1 MTFKDIKENNVVYIL
16 DKNNLQVI
24 KAKVKNSPIPKI
36 DMNKPN
42 LGLSNS
48 SLVVDLDLE
57 INGKVTQYTIPE
69 SLEVTYTSTGLV
81 LATESSK
88 LIPEVESMAKEAKET
103 LAKEDYF
110 KRVLEKSSSLL
121 AELNPQLKERQE
133 TDRRLNLLE
142 DKLSKVLTAV
152 EKLTDQLNY
161 VMDIYKIIKTYF
173 KGKDPEPLMEIIN
186 ILSKALN
193 NLPEEDKELL
203 SKKIYYLLNGG
214 HYNEE
219 FAKAAVAKMYYIEG
233 KEKVYAPY
241 WMQGEIEKLYDQV
254 KNEID
259 DYNLWDFYVT
269 MNMIMSDNYPLLIKR
284 YPESSKDEK
293 TNIIL
298 EDSINYLND
307 EDNPFGTEKI
317 WGYLNAKL

>member
-81 LATESSK
+81 LSTESSK
-88 LIPEVESMAKEAKET
+88 LIPEVEAMAKEANDT
-103 LAKEDYF
+103 LAKEAYF
-110 KRVLEKSSSLL
+110 KKVLEKSSSLL

-152 EKLTDQLNY
+152 EKLTDQLN
-161 VMDIYKIIKTYF
+161 
-173 KGKDPEPLMEIIN
+173 
-186 ILSKALN
+186 
-193 NLPEEDKELL
+193 
-203 SKKIYYLLNGG
+203 
-214 HYNEE
+214 
-219 FAKAAVAKMYYIEG
+219 
-233 KEKVYAPY
+233 
-241 WMQGEIEKLYDQV
+241 
-254 KNEID
+254 
-259 DYNLWDFYVT
+259 
-269 MNMIMSDNYPLLIKR
+269 
-284 YPESSKDEK
+284 
-293 TNIIL
+293 
-298 EDSINYLND
+298 
-307 EDNPFGTEKI
+307 
-317 WGYLNAKL
+317 

>member
-88 LIPEVESMAKEAKET
+88 LIPEVEAMYKEAKDT
-103 LAKEDYF
+103 LAKEAYF
-110 KRVLEKSSSLL
+110 KKVLEKSSTLL

-152 EKLTDQLNY
+152 EKLTDQLN
-161 VMDIYKIIKTYF
+161 
-173 KGKDPEPLMEIIN
+173 
-186 ILSKALN
+186 
-193 NLPEEDKELL
+193 
-203 SKKIYYLLNGG
+203 
-214 HYNEE
+214 
-219 FAKAAVAKMYYIEG
+219 
-233 KEKVYAPY
+233 
-241 WMQGEIEKLYDQV
+241 
-254 KNEID
+254 
-259 DYNLWDFYVT
+259 
-269 MNMIMSDNYPLLIKR
+269 
-284 YPESSKDEK
+284 
-293 TNIIL
+293 
-298 EDSINYLND
+298 
-307 EDNPFGTEKI
+307 
-317 WGYLNAKL
+317 

>member
-81 LATESSK
+81 LSTESSK
-88 LIPEVESMAKEAKET
+88 LISEVEAMVKEANDT
-103 LAKEDYF
+103 LAKEAYF
-110 KRVLEKSSSLL
+110 KKVLEKSSSLL

-152 EKLTDQLNY
+152 EKLTDQLN
-161 VMDIYKIIKTYF
+161 
-173 KGKDPEPLMEIIN
+173 
-186 ILSKALN
+186 
-193 NLPEEDKELL
+193 
-203 SKKIYYLLNGG
+203 
-214 HYNEE
+214 
-219 FAKAAVAKMYYIEG
+219 
-233 KEKVYAPY
+233 
-241 WMQGEIEKLYDQV
+241 
-254 KNEID
+254 
-259 DYNLWDFYVT
+259 
-269 MNMIMSDNYPLLIKR
+269 
-284 YPESSKDEK
+284 
-293 TNIIL
+293 
-298 EDSINYLND
+298 
-307 EDNPFGTEKI
+307 
-317 WGYLNAKL
+317 

>member
-42 LGLSNS
+42 TGLSNS

-88 LIPEVESMAKEAKET
+88 LIPEVEAMAKEAKDT
-103 LAKEDYF
+103 LAKEAYF
-110 KRVLEKSSSLL
+110 KKVLEKSSTLL

-152 EKLTDQLNY
+152 EKLTDQLN
-161 VMDIYKIIKTYF
+161 
-173 KGKDPEPLMEIIN
+173 
-186 ILSKALN
+186 
-193 NLPEEDKELL
+193 
-203 SKKIYYLLNGG
+203 
-214 HYNEE
+214 
-219 FAKAAVAKMYYIEG
+219 
-233 KEKVYAPY
+233 
-241 WMQGEIEKLYDQV
+241 
-254 KNEID
+254 
-259 DYNLWDFYVT
+259 
-269 MNMIMSDNYPLLIKR
+269 
-284 YPESSKDEK
+284 
-293 TNIIL
+293 
-298 EDSINYLND
+298 
-307 EDNPFGTEKI
+307 
-317 WGYLNAKL
+317 

>member
-81 LATESSK
+81 LSTESSK
-88 LIPEVESMAKEAKET
+88 LIQEVEAMAKEAKDT
-103 LAKEDYF
+103 LAKEAYF
-110 KRVLEKSSSLL
+110 KKVLEKSSSLL

-152 EKLTDQLNY
+152 EKLTDQLN
-161 VMDIYKIIKTYF
+161 
-173 KGKDPEPLMEIIN
+173 
-186 ILSKALN
+186 
-193 NLPEEDKELL
+193 
-203 SKKIYYLLNGG
+203 
-214 HYNEE
+214 
-219 FAKAAVAKMYYIEG
+219 
-233 KEKVYAPY
+233 
-241 WMQGEIEKLYDQV
+241 
-254 KNEID
+254 
-259 DYNLWDFYVT
+259 
-269 MNMIMSDNYPLLIKR
+269 
-284 YPESSKDEK
+284 
-293 TNIIL
+293 
-298 EDSINYLND
+298 
-307 EDNPFGTEKI
+307 
-317 WGYLNAKL
+317 

>member
-42 LGLSNS
+42 IGLSS
-48 SLVVDLDLE
+48 SNLVVDLDLE

-88 LIPEVESMAKEAKET
+88 LIPEVEAMAKEAKDT
-103 LAKEDYF
+103 LAKEAYF
-110 KRVLEKSSSLL
+110 KKVLEKSSSLL

-152 EKLTDQLNY
+152 EKLTDQLN
-161 VMDIYKIIKTYF
+161 
-173 KGKDPEPLMEIIN
+173 
-186 ILSKALN
+186 
-193 NLPEEDKELL
+193 
-203 SKKIYYLLNGG
+203 
-214 HYNEE
+214 
-219 FAKAAVAKMYYIEG
+219 
-233 KEKVYAPY
+233 
-241 WMQGEIEKLYDQV
+241 
-254 KNEID
+254 
-259 DYNLWDFYVT
+259 
-269 MNMIMSDNYPLLIKR
+269 
-284 YPESSKDEK
+284 
-293 TNIIL
+293 
-298 EDSINYLND
+298 
-307 EDNPFGTEKI
+307 
-317 WGYLNAKL
+317 

>member
-42 LGLSNS
+42 MGLSNS

-88 LIPEVESMAKEAKET
+88 LIPEVEALAKEAKDT
-103 LAKEDYF
+103 LAKEAYF
-110 KRVLEKSSSLL
+110 KLVLEKSSTLL
-121 AELNPQLKERQE
+121 AELNPQLTERQE

-152 EKLTDQLNY
+152 EKLTDQLN
-161 VMDIYKIIKTYF
+161 
-173 KGKDPEPLMEIIN
+173 
-186 ILSKALN
+186 
-193 NLPEEDKELL
+193 
-203 SKKIYYLLNGG
+203 
-214 HYNEE
+214 
-219 FAKAAVAKMYYIEG
+219 
-233 KEKVYAPY
+233 
-241 WMQGEIEKLYDQV
+241 
-254 KNEID
+254 
-259 DYNLWDFYVT
+259 
-269 MNMIMSDNYPLLIKR
+269 
-284 YPESSKDEK
+284 
-293 TNIIL
+293 
-298 EDSINYLND
+298 
-307 EDNPFGTEKI
+307 
-317 WGYLNAKL
+317 

>member
-88 LIPEVESMAKEAKET
+88 LISEVEAMAKEAKDT
-103 LAKEDYF
+103 LAKEPYF
-110 KRVLEKSSSLL
+110 KKVLEKSSGLL

-152 EKLTDQLNY
+152 EKLTDQLN
-161 VMDIYKIIKTYF
+161 
-173 KGKDPEPLMEIIN
+173 
-186 ILSKALN
+186 
-193 NLPEEDKELL
+193 
-203 SKKIYYLLNGG
+203 
-214 HYNEE
+214 
-219 FAKAAVAKMYYIEG
+219 
-233 KEKVYAPY
+233 
-241 WMQGEIEKLYDQV
+241 
-254 KNEID
+254 
-259 DYNLWDFYVT
+259 
-269 MNMIMSDNYPLLIKR
+269 
-284 YPESSKDEK
+284 
-293 TNIIL
+293 
-298 EDSINYLND
+298 
-307 EDNPFGTEKI
+307 
-317 WGYLNAKL
+317 

>member
-110 KRVLEKSSSLL
+110 KSVLEKSSSLL

-152 EKLTDQLNY
+152 EKLTDQLN
-161 VMDIYKIIKTYF
+161 
-173 KGKDPEPLMEIIN
+173 
-186 ILSKALN
+186 
-193 NLPEEDKELL
+193 
-203 SKKIYYLLNGG
+203 
-214 HYNEE
+214 
-219 FAKAAVAKMYYIEG
+219 
-233 KEKVYAPY
+233 
-241 WMQGEIEKLYDQV
+241 
-254 KNEID
+254 
-259 DYNLWDFYVT
+259 
-269 MNMIMSDNYPLLIKR
+269 
-284 YPESSKDEK
+284 
-293 TNIIL
+293 
-298 EDSINYLND
+298 
-307 EDNPFGTEKI
+307 
-317 WGYLNAKL
+317 

>member
-88 LIPEVESMAKEAKET
+88 LIPEVEAMAKEAKDT

-110 KRVLEKSSSLL
+110 KKVLEKSSTLL

-152 EKLTDQLNY
+152 EKLTDQLN
-161 VMDIYKIIKTYF
+161 
-173 KGKDPEPLMEIIN
+173 
-186 ILSKALN
+186 
-193 NLPEEDKELL
+193 
-203 SKKIYYLLNGG
+203 
-214 HYNEE
+214 
-219 FAKAAVAKMYYIEG
+219 
-233 KEKVYAPY
+233 
-241 WMQGEIEKLYDQV
+241 
-254 KNEID
+254 
-259 DYNLWDFYVT
+259 
-269 MNMIMSDNYPLLIKR
+269 
-284 YPESSKDEK
+284 
-293 TNIIL
+293 
-298 EDSINYLND
+298 
-307 EDNPFGTEKI
+307 
-317 WGYLNAKL
+317 

>member
-24 KAKVKNSPIPKI
+24 KAKVKNSPVPKI

-42 LGLSNS
+42 MGLSNS

-88 LIPEVESMAKEAKET
+88 LIPEVEAMAKEAKDT
-103 LAKEDYF
+103 LAKETYF
-110 KRVLEKSSSLL
+110 KKVLEKSSGLL

-152 EKLTDQLNY
+152 EKLTDQLN
-161 VMDIYKIIKTYF
+161 
-173 KGKDPEPLMEIIN
+173 
-186 ILSKALN
+186 
-193 NLPEEDKELL
+193 
-203 SKKIYYLLNGG
+203 
-214 HYNEE
+214 
-219 FAKAAVAKMYYIEG
+219 
-233 KEKVYAPY
+233 
-241 WMQGEIEKLYDQV
+241 
-254 KNEID
+254 
-259 DYNLWDFYVT
+259 
-269 MNMIMSDNYPLLIKR
+269 
-284 YPESSKDEK
+284 
-293 TNIIL
+293 
-298 EDSINYLND
+298 
-307 EDNPFGTEKI
+307 
-317 WGYLNAKL
+317 

>member
-42 LGLSNS
+42 IGLSS
-48 SLVVDLDLE
+48 SNLVVDLDLE

-88 LIPEVESMAKEAKET
+88 LIPEVEAMAKEAKDT

-110 KRVLEKSSSLL
+110 KKVLEKSSSLL

-152 EKLTDQLNY
+152 EKLTDQLN
-161 VMDIYKIIKTYF
+161 
-173 KGKDPEPLMEIIN
+173 
-186 ILSKALN
+186 
-193 NLPEEDKELL
+193 
-203 SKKIYYLLNGG
+203 
-214 HYNEE
+214 
-219 FAKAAVAKMYYIEG
+219 
-233 KEKVYAPY
+233 
-241 WMQGEIEKLYDQV
+241 
-254 KNEID
+254 
-259 DYNLWDFYVT
+259 
-269 MNMIMSDNYPLLIKR
+269 
-284 YPESSKDEK
+284 
-293 TNIIL
+293 
-298 EDSINYLND
+298 
-307 EDNPFGTEKI
+307 
-317 WGYLNAKL
+317 

>member
-81 LATESSK
+81 LSTESSK
-88 LIPEVESMAKEAKET
+88 LIPEVESMAKEAKDT
-103 LAKEDYF
+103 LAKESYF
-110 KRVLEKSSSLL
+110 KKVLEKSSSLL

-152 EKLTDQLNY
+152 EKLTDQLN
-161 VMDIYKIIKTYF
+161 
-173 KGKDPEPLMEIIN
+173 
-186 ILSKALN
+186 
-193 NLPEEDKELL
+193 
-203 SKKIYYLLNGG
+203 
-214 HYNEE
+214 
-219 FAKAAVAKMYYIEG
+219 
-233 KEKVYAPY
+233 
-241 WMQGEIEKLYDQV
+241 
-254 KNEID
+254 
-259 DYNLWDFYVT
+259 
-269 MNMIMSDNYPLLIKR
+269 
-284 YPESSKDEK
+284 
-293 TNIIL
+293 
-298 EDSINYLND
+298 
-307 EDNPFGTEKI
+307 
-317 WGYLNAKL
+317 

>member
-88 LIPEVESMAKEAKET
+88 LIPEVEAMAKEAKDT
-103 LAKEDYF
+103 LAKEAYF
-110 KRVLEKSSSLL
+110 KKVLEKSSTLL

-152 EKLTDQLNY
+152 EKLTDQLN
-161 VMDIYKIIKTYF
+161 
-173 KGKDPEPLMEIIN
+173 
-186 ILSKALN
+186 
-193 NLPEEDKELL
+193 
-203 SKKIYYLLNGG
+203 
-214 HYNEE
+214 
-219 FAKAAVAKMYYIEG
+219 
-233 KEKVYAPY
+233 
-241 WMQGEIEKLYDQV
+241 
-254 KNEID
+254 
-259 DYNLWDFYVT
+259 
-269 MNMIMSDNYPLLIKR
+269 
-284 YPESSKDEK
+284 
-293 TNIIL
+293 
-298 EDSINYLND
+298 
-307 EDNPFGTEKI
+307 
-317 WGYLNAKL
+317 

>member
-88 LIPEVESMAKEAKET
+88 LIPEVEAMAKEANDT
-103 LAKEDYF
+103 LAKEAYF
-110 KRVLEKSSSLL
+110 KKVLEKSSSLL

-152 EKLTDQLNY
+152 EKLTDQLN
-161 VMDIYKIIKTYF
+161 
-173 KGKDPEPLMEIIN
+173 
-186 ILSKALN
+186 
-193 NLPEEDKELL
+193 
-203 SKKIYYLLNGG
+203 
-214 HYNEE
+214 
-219 FAKAAVAKMYYIEG
+219 
-233 KEKVYAPY
+233 
-241 WMQGEIEKLYDQV
+241 
-254 KNEID
+254 
-259 DYNLWDFYVT
+259 
-269 MNMIMSDNYPLLIKR
+269 
-284 YPESSKDEK
+284 
-293 TNIIL
+293 
-298 EDSINYLND
+298 
-307 EDNPFGTEKI
+307 
-317 WGYLNAKL
+317 

>member
-42 LGLSNS
+42 IGLSSS

-88 LIPEVESMAKEAKET
+88 LIPEVEAMAKEAKDT
-103 LAKEDYF
+103 LAKEAYF
-110 KRVLEKSSSLL
+110 KKVLEKSSTLL

-152 EKLTDQLNY
+152 EKLTDQLN
-161 VMDIYKIIKTYF
+161 
-173 KGKDPEPLMEIIN
+173 
-186 ILSKALN
+186 
-193 NLPEEDKELL
+193 
-203 SKKIYYLLNGG
+203 
-214 HYNEE
+214 
-219 FAKAAVAKMYYIEG
+219 
-233 KEKVYAPY
+233 
-241 WMQGEIEKLYDQV
+241 
-254 KNEID
+254 
-259 DYNLWDFYVT
+259 
-269 MNMIMSDNYPLLIKR
+269 
-284 YPESSKDEK
+284 
-293 TNIIL
+293 
-298 EDSINYLND
+298 
-307 EDNPFGTEKI
+307 
-317 WGYLNAKL
+317 

>member
-88 LIPEVESMAKEAKET
+88 LIPEVEAMAKEAKDT
-103 LAKEDYF
+103 LAKESYF
-110 KRVLEKSSSLL
+110 KKVLEKSSSLL

-152 EKLTDQLNY
+152 EKLTDQLN
-161 VMDIYKIIKTYF
+161 
-173 KGKDPEPLMEIIN
+173 
-186 ILSKALN
+186 
-193 NLPEEDKELL
+193 
-203 SKKIYYLLNGG
+203 
-214 HYNEE
+214 
-219 FAKAAVAKMYYIEG
+219 
-233 KEKVYAPY
+233 
-241 WMQGEIEKLYDQV
+241 
-254 KNEID
+254 
-259 DYNLWDFYVT
+259 
-269 MNMIMSDNYPLLIKR
+269 
-284 YPESSKDEK
+284 
-293 TNIIL
+293 
-298 EDSINYLND
+298 
-307 EDNPFGTEKI
+307 
-317 WGYLNAKL
+317 

>member
-88 LIPEVESMAKEAKET
+88 LIPEVEAMAKEAKDT
-103 LAKEDYF
+103 IDKEAYF
-110 KRVLEKSSSLL
+110 KKVLEKSSTLL

-152 EKLTDQLNY
+152 EKLTDQLN
-161 VMDIYKIIKTYF
+161 
-173 KGKDPEPLMEIIN
+173 
-186 ILSKALN
+186 
-193 NLPEEDKELL
+193 
-203 SKKIYYLLNGG
+203 
-214 HYNEE
+214 
-219 FAKAAVAKMYYIEG
+219 
-233 KEKVYAPY
+233 
-241 WMQGEIEKLYDQV
+241 
-254 KNEID
+254 
-259 DYNLWDFYVT
+259 
-269 MNMIMSDNYPLLIKR
+269 
-284 YPESSKDEK
+284 
-293 TNIIL
+293 
-298 EDSINYLND
+298 
-307 EDNPFGTEKI
+307 
-317 WGYLNAKL
+317 

>member
-42 LGLSNS
+42 MGLSNS

-88 LIPEVESMAKEAKET
+88 LIPEVEAMAKEAKDT
-103 LAKEDYF
+103 LAKEAYF
-110 KRVLEKSSSLL
+110 KKVLEKSSGLL

-133 TDRRLNLLE
+133 TDRRLNHLE

-152 EKLTDQLNY
+152 EKLTDQLN
-161 VMDIYKIIKTYF
+161 
-173 KGKDPEPLMEIIN
+173 
-186 ILSKALN
+186 
-193 NLPEEDKELL
+193 
-203 SKKIYYLLNGG
+203 
-214 HYNEE
+214 
-219 FAKAAVAKMYYIEG
+219 
-233 KEKVYAPY
+233 
-241 WMQGEIEKLYDQV
+241 
-254 KNEID
+254 
-259 DYNLWDFYVT
+259 
-269 MNMIMSDNYPLLIKR
+269 
-284 YPESSKDEK
+284 
-293 TNIIL
+293 
-298 EDSINYLND
+298 
-307 EDNPFGTEKI
+307 
-317 WGYLNAKL
+317 

>member
-81 LATESSK
+81 LSTESSK
-88 LIPEVESMAKEAKET
+88 LIQEVEAMAKEAKDT
-103 LAKEDYF
+103 LAKEAYF
-110 KRVLEKSSSLL
+110 KKVLEKSYSLL

-152 EKLTDQLNY
+152 EKLTDQLN
-161 VMDIYKIIKTYF
+161 
-173 KGKDPEPLMEIIN
+173 
-186 ILSKALN
+186 
-193 NLPEEDKELL
+193 
-203 SKKIYYLLNGG
+203 
-214 HYNEE
+214 
-219 FAKAAVAKMYYIEG
+219 
-233 KEKVYAPY
+233 
-241 WMQGEIEKLYDQV
+241 
-254 KNEID
+254 
-259 DYNLWDFYVT
+259 
-269 MNMIMSDNYPLLIKR
+269 
-284 YPESSKDEK
+284 
-293 TNIIL
+293 
-298 EDSINYLND
+298 
-307 EDNPFGTEKI
+307 
-317 WGYLNAKL
+317 

>member
-24 KAKVKNSPIPKI
+24 NAKVKNSPIPKI

-88 LIPEVESMAKEAKET
+88 LISEVEAMAKEANDT
-103 LAKEDYF
+103 LAKEAYF
-110 KRVLEKSSSLL
+110 KKVLEKSSSLL

-152 EKLTDQLNY
+152 EKLTDQLN
-161 VMDIYKIIKTYF
+161 
-173 KGKDPEPLMEIIN
+173 
-186 ILSKALN
+186 
-193 NLPEEDKELL
+193 
-203 SKKIYYLLNGG
+203 
-214 HYNEE
+214 
-219 FAKAAVAKMYYIEG
+219 
-233 KEKVYAPY
+233 
-241 WMQGEIEKLYDQV
+241 
-254 KNEID
+254 
-259 DYNLWDFYVT
+259 
-269 MNMIMSDNYPLLIKR
+269 
-284 YPESSKDEK
+284 
-293 TNIIL
+293 
-298 EDSINYLND
+298 
-307 EDNPFGTEKI
+307 
-317 WGYLNAKL
+317 

>member
-88 LIPEVESMAKEAKET
+88 LISEVEAMAKEANDT
-103 LAKEDYF
+103 LAKEAYF
-110 KRVLEKSSSLL
+110 KKVLEKSPSLL

-152 EKLTDQLNY
+152 EKLTDQLN
-161 VMDIYKIIKTYF
+161 
-173 KGKDPEPLMEIIN
+173 
-186 ILSKALN
+186 
-193 NLPEEDKELL
+193 
-203 SKKIYYLLNGG
+203 
-214 HYNEE
+214 
-219 FAKAAVAKMYYIEG
+219 
-233 KEKVYAPY
+233 
-241 WMQGEIEKLYDQV
+241 
-254 KNEID
+254 
-259 DYNLWDFYVT
+259 
-269 MNMIMSDNYPLLIKR
+269 
-284 YPESSKDEK
+284 
-293 TNIIL
+293 
-298 EDSINYLND
+298 
-307 EDNPFGTEKI
+307 
-317 WGYLNAKL
+317 

>member
-88 LIPEVESMAKEAKET
+88 LITEVEAMAKEAKDT
-103 LAKEDYF
+103 LDKEAYF
-110 KRVLEKSSSLL
+110 KKVLEKSSSLL

-152 EKLTDQLNY
+152 EKLTDQLN
-161 VMDIYKIIKTYF
+161 
-173 KGKDPEPLMEIIN
+173 
-186 ILSKALN
+186 
-193 NLPEEDKELL
+193 
-203 SKKIYYLLNGG
+203 
-214 HYNEE
+214 
-219 FAKAAVAKMYYIEG
+219 
-233 KEKVYAPY
+233 
-241 WMQGEIEKLYDQV
+241 
-254 KNEID
+254 
-259 DYNLWDFYVT
+259 
-269 MNMIMSDNYPLLIKR
+269 
-284 YPESSKDEK
+284 
-293 TNIIL
+293 
-298 EDSINYLND
+298 
-307 EDNPFGTEKI
+307 
-317 WGYLNAKL
+317 

>member
-88 LIPEVESMAKEAKET
+88 LIPEVEAMAKEAKDT
-103 LAKEDYF
+103 LAKEAYF
-110 KRVLEKSSSLL
+110 KKVLDKSSSLL

-152 EKLTDQLNY
+152 EKLTDQLN
-161 VMDIYKIIKTYF
+161 
-173 KGKDPEPLMEIIN
+173 
-186 ILSKALN
+186 
-193 NLPEEDKELL
+193 
-203 SKKIYYLLNGG
+203 
-214 HYNEE
+214 
-219 FAKAAVAKMYYIEG
+219 
-233 KEKVYAPY
+233 
-241 WMQGEIEKLYDQV
+241 
-254 KNEID
+254 
-259 DYNLWDFYVT
+259 
-269 MNMIMSDNYPLLIKR
+269 
-284 YPESSKDEK
+284 
-293 TNIIL
+293 
-298 EDSINYLND
+298 
-307 EDNPFGTEKI
+307 
-317 WGYLNAKL
+317 

>member
-88 LIPEVESMAKEAKET
+88 LIPEVEAMAKEAKDT
-103 LAKEDYF
+103 IDKEAYF
-110 KRVLEKSSSLL
+110 KKVLEKSSSLL

-152 EKLTDQLNY
+152 EKLTDQLN
-161 VMDIYKIIKTYF
+161 
-173 KGKDPEPLMEIIN
+173 
-186 ILSKALN
+186 
-193 NLPEEDKELL
+193 
-203 SKKIYYLLNGG
+203 
-214 HYNEE
+214 
-219 FAKAAVAKMYYIEG
+219 
-233 KEKVYAPY
+233 
-241 WMQGEIEKLYDQV
+241 
-254 KNEID
+254 
-259 DYNLWDFYVT
+259 
-269 MNMIMSDNYPLLIKR
+269 
-284 YPESSKDEK
+284 
-293 TNIIL
+293 
-298 EDSINYLND
+298 
-307 EDNPFGTEKI
+307 
-317 WGYLNAKL
+317 

>member
-88 LIPEVESMAKEAKET
+88 LISEVEDMAKEAKDT
-103 LAKEDYF
+103 LAKEAYF
-110 KRVLEKSSSLL
+110 KNVLEKSSSLL

-152 EKLTDQLNY
+152 EKLTDQLN
-161 VMDIYKIIKTYF
+161 
-173 KGKDPEPLMEIIN
+173 
-186 ILSKALN
+186 
-193 NLPEEDKELL
+193 
-203 SKKIYYLLNGG
+203 
-214 HYNEE
+214 
-219 FAKAAVAKMYYIEG
+219 
-233 KEKVYAPY
+233 
-241 WMQGEIEKLYDQV
+241 
-254 KNEID
+254 
-259 DYNLWDFYVT
+259 
-269 MNMIMSDNYPLLIKR
+269 
-284 YPESSKDEK
+284 
-293 TNIIL
+293 
-298 EDSINYLND
+298 
-307 EDNPFGTEKI
+307 
-317 WGYLNAKL
+317 

>member
-36 DMNKPN
+36 DINKPN

-88 LIPEVESMAKEAKET
+88 LIPEVEAMAKEAKDT
-103 LAKEDYF
+103 LAKEAYF
-110 KRVLEKSSSLL
+110 KKVLEKSSTLL

-152 EKLTDQLNY
+152 EKLTDQLN
-161 VMDIYKIIKTYF
+161 
-173 KGKDPEPLMEIIN
+173 
-186 ILSKALN
+186 
-193 NLPEEDKELL
+193 
-203 SKKIYYLLNGG
+203 
-214 HYNEE
+214 
-219 FAKAAVAKMYYIEG
+219 
-233 KEKVYAPY
+233 
-241 WMQGEIEKLYDQV
+241 
-254 KNEID
+254 
-259 DYNLWDFYVT
+259 
-269 MNMIMSDNYPLLIKR
+269 
-284 YPESSKDEK
+284 
-293 TNIIL
+293 
-298 EDSINYLND
+298 
-307 EDNPFGTEKI
+307 
-317 WGYLNAKL
+317 

>member
-81 LATESSK
+81 LSTESSK
-88 LIPEVESMAKEAKET
+88 LISEVEAMAKEANDT
-103 LAKEDYF
+103 LAKEAYF
-110 KRVLEKSSSLL
+110 KKVLEKSSSLL

-152 EKLTDQLNY
+152 EKLTDQLN
-161 VMDIYKIIKTYF
+161 
-173 KGKDPEPLMEIIN
+173 
-186 ILSKALN
+186 
-193 NLPEEDKELL
+193 
-203 SKKIYYLLNGG
+203 
-214 HYNEE
+214 
-219 FAKAAVAKMYYIEG
+219 
-233 KEKVYAPY
+233 
-241 WMQGEIEKLYDQV
+241 
-254 KNEID
+254 
-259 DYNLWDFYVT
+259 
-269 MNMIMSDNYPLLIKR
+269 
-284 YPESSKDEK
+284 
-293 TNIIL
+293 
-298 EDSINYLND
+298 
-307 EDNPFGTEKI
+307 
-317 WGYLNAKL
+317 

>member
-88 LIPEVESMAKEAKET
+88 LIQEVEAMAKEAKDT
-103 LAKEDYF
+103 LAKEAYF
-110 KRVLEKSSSLL
+110 KKVLEKSSSLL

-152 EKLTDQLNY
+152 EKLTDQLN
-161 VMDIYKIIKTYF
+161 
-173 KGKDPEPLMEIIN
+173 
-186 ILSKALN
+186 
-193 NLPEEDKELL
+193 
-203 SKKIYYLLNGG
+203 
-214 HYNEE
+214 
-219 FAKAAVAKMYYIEG
+219 
-233 KEKVYAPY
+233 
-241 WMQGEIEKLYDQV
+241 
-254 KNEID
+254 
-259 DYNLWDFYVT
+259 
-269 MNMIMSDNYPLLIKR
+269 
-284 YPESSKDEK
+284 
-293 TNIIL
+293 
-298 EDSINYLND
+298 
-307 EDNPFGTEKI
+307 
-317 WGYLNAKL
+317 

>member
-42 LGLSNS
+42 IGLSNS

-88 LIPEVESMAKEAKET
+88 LIPEVEAMAKEAKDT
-103 LAKEDYF
+103 LAKEAYF
-110 KRVLEKSSSLL
+110 KKVLEKSSTLL

-152 EKLTDQLNY
+152 EKLTDQLN
-161 VMDIYKIIKTYF
+161 
-173 KGKDPEPLMEIIN
+173 
-186 ILSKALN
+186 
-193 NLPEEDKELL
+193 
-203 SKKIYYLLNGG
+203 
-214 HYNEE
+214 
-219 FAKAAVAKMYYIEG
+219 
-233 KEKVYAPY
+233 
-241 WMQGEIEKLYDQV
+241 
-254 KNEID
+254 
-259 DYNLWDFYVT
+259 
-269 MNMIMSDNYPLLIKR
+269 
-284 YPESSKDEK
+284 
-293 TNIIL
+293 
-298 EDSINYLND
+298 
-307 EDNPFGTEKI
+307 
-317 WGYLNAKL
+317 

>member
-42 LGLSNS
+42 MGLSNS

-88 LIPEVESMAKEAKET
+88 LIPEVEAMAKEAKDT
-103 LAKEDYF
+103 LAKEAYF
-110 KRVLEKSSSLL
+110 KKVLEKSSTLL

-152 EKLTDQLNY
+152 EKLTDQLN
-161 VMDIYKIIKTYF
+161 
-173 KGKDPEPLMEIIN
+173 
-186 ILSKALN
+186 
-193 NLPEEDKELL
+193 
-203 SKKIYYLLNGG
+203 
-214 HYNEE
+214 
-219 FAKAAVAKMYYIEG
+219 
-233 KEKVYAPY
+233 
-241 WMQGEIEKLYDQV
+241 
-254 KNEID
+254 
-259 DYNLWDFYVT
+259 
-269 MNMIMSDNYPLLIKR
+269 
-284 YPESSKDEK
+284 
-293 TNIIL
+293 
-298 EDSINYLND
+298 
-307 EDNPFGTEKI
+307 
-317 WGYLNAKL
+317 

>member
-42 LGLSNS
+42 IGLSS
-48 SLVVDLDLE
+48 SNLVVDLDLE

-88 LIPEVESMAKEAKET
+88 LIPEVEAMAKEANDT

-110 KRVLEKSSSLL
+110 KKVLEKSSSLL

-152 EKLTDQLNY
+152 EKLTDQLN
-161 VMDIYKIIKTYF
+161 
-173 KGKDPEPLMEIIN
+173 
-186 ILSKALN
+186 
-193 NLPEEDKELL
+193 
-203 SKKIYYLLNGG
+203 
-214 HYNEE
+214 
-219 FAKAAVAKMYYIEG
+219 
-233 KEKVYAPY
+233 
-241 WMQGEIEKLYDQV
+241 
-254 KNEID
+254 
-259 DYNLWDFYVT
+259 
-269 MNMIMSDNYPLLIKR
+269 
-284 YPESSKDEK
+284 
-293 TNIIL
+293 
-298 EDSINYLND
+298 
-307 EDNPFGTEKI
+307 
-317 WGYLNAKL
+317 

>member
-24 KAKVKNSPIPKI
+24 KAKVKNNPIPKI

-88 LIPEVESMAKEAKET
+88 LIPEVEAMTKEANDT
-103 LAKEDYF
+103 LAKEAYF
-110 KRVLEKSSSLL
+110 KKVLEKSSSLL

-152 EKLTDQLNY
+152 EKLTDQLN
-161 VMDIYKIIKTYF
+161 
-173 KGKDPEPLMEIIN
+173 
-186 ILSKALN
+186 
-193 NLPEEDKELL
+193 
-203 SKKIYYLLNGG
+203 
-214 HYNEE
+214 
-219 FAKAAVAKMYYIEG
+219 
-233 KEKVYAPY
+233 
-241 WMQGEIEKLYDQV
+241 
-254 KNEID
+254 
-259 DYNLWDFYVT
+259 
-269 MNMIMSDNYPLLIKR
+269 
-284 YPESSKDEK
+284 
-293 TNIIL
+293 
-298 EDSINYLND
+298 
-307 EDNPFGTEKI
+307 
-317 WGYLNAKL
+317 

>member
-42 LGLSNS
+42 IGLSSS

-88 LIPEVESMAKEAKET
+88 LISEVEAMAKEAKDT

-110 KRVLEKSSSLL
+110 KKVLEKSSSLL

-152 EKLTDQLNY
+152 EKLTDQLN
-161 VMDIYKIIKTYF
+161 
-173 KGKDPEPLMEIIN
+173 
-186 ILSKALN
+186 
-193 NLPEEDKELL
+193 
-203 SKKIYYLLNGG
+203 
-214 HYNEE
+214 
-219 FAKAAVAKMYYIEG
+219 
-233 KEKVYAPY
+233 
-241 WMQGEIEKLYDQV
+241 
-254 KNEID
+254 
-259 DYNLWDFYVT
+259 
-269 MNMIMSDNYPLLIKR
+269 
-284 YPESSKDEK
+284 
-293 TNIIL
+293 
-298 EDSINYLND
+298 
-307 EDNPFGTEKI
+307 
-317 WGYLNAKL
+317 

>member
-88 LIPEVESMAKEAKET
+88 LISEVEAMAKEANDT
-103 LAKEDYF
+103 MAKEDYF
-110 KRVLEKSSSLL
+110 KKVLEKSSSLL

-152 EKLTDQLNY
+152 EKLTDQLN
-161 VMDIYKIIKTYF
+161 
-173 KGKDPEPLMEIIN
+173 
-186 ILSKALN
+186 
-193 NLPEEDKELL
+193 
-203 SKKIYYLLNGG
+203 
-214 HYNEE
+214 
-219 FAKAAVAKMYYIEG
+219 
-233 KEKVYAPY
+233 
-241 WMQGEIEKLYDQV
+241 
-254 KNEID
+254 
-259 DYNLWDFYVT
+259 
-269 MNMIMSDNYPLLIKR
+269 
-284 YPESSKDEK
+284 
-293 TNIIL
+293 
-298 EDSINYLND
+298 
-307 EDNPFGTEKI
+307 
-317 WGYLNAKL
+317 